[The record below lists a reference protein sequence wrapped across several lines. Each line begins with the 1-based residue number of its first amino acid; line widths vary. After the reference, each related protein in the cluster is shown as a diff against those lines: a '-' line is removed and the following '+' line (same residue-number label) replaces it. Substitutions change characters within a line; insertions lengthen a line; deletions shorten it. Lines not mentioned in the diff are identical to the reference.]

1 MVQEVP
7 TNPIPLVDLKAQYRS
22 IKPEVDVAVQRILDN
37 TSFIMGQEVTRF
49 EDAYAD
55 FCGADY
61 AIGVA
66 SGTAAIHL
74 ALLALDVGPG
84 DEVIT
89 VSHTF
94 IASAEPIAILGAR
107 PVFVDVDPLYFTLD
121 PDKLEAA
128 ITPRTKVIMPVHLYG
143 QCADM
148 DAINA
153 IAAKHGIPVIEDAAQ
168 AHGATYRGAT
178 TGQLAPMAC
187 FSFYPGKN
195 LGAYGDAGAVVTN
208 DSALRD
214 RIARLRNHGRRDKY
228 VHDEVGYGERLD
240 AMQAAIL
247 GVKLRYLAQWNERR
261 RHWASRYDELLQ
273 EIPEIS
279 LPSIRPE
286 SKPVFHLY
294 VIQVNDGNSQTRD
307 ALIAHL
313 KENGVMAG
321 IHYPL
326 PLHLQPAFDNLGYQ
340 KGDFP
345 VTEQLAETIIS
356 LPIFPELTDDD
367 IQHVA
372 KVVRRFFSGEMSVDM
387 PNCTSVAVA

>member
-1 MVQEVP
+1 MS
-7 TNPIPLVDLKAQYRS
+7 IRS
-22 IKPEVDVAVQRILDN
+22 
-37 TSFIMGQEVTRF
+37 TSR
-49 EDAYAD
+49 
-55 FCGADY
+55 
-61 AIGVA
+61 
-66 SGTAAIHL
+66 
-74 ALLALDVGPG
+74 
-84 DEVIT
+84 
-89 VSHTF
+89 
-94 IASAEPIAILGAR
+94 
-107 PVFVDVDPLYFTLD
+107 LD

-128 ITPRTKVIMPVHLYG
+128 ITSRTKAIMPVHLYG

-153 IAAKHGIPVIEDAAQ
+153 IAAKHSIPVIEDAAQ

-178 TGQLAPMAC
+178 TGQLARLAC

-208 DSALRD
+208 DSALQD
-214 RIARLRNHGRRDKY
+214 QIARLRNHGRRDKY

-261 RHWASRYDELLQ
+261 RHWAKRYFELLQ
-273 EIPEIS
+273 DVSEIT
-279 LPSIRPE
+279 LPSVRPE
-286 SKPVFHLY
+286 SEPVFHLY
-294 VIQVNDGNSQTRD
+294 VIQVNDGNAKTRD
-307 ALIAHL
+307 ALIAYL

-326 PLHLQPAFDNLGYQ
+326 PLHLQPAFDYLGHQ

-356 LPIFPELTDDD
+356 LPLFPELTDNN

-372 KVVRRFFSGEMSVDM
+372 KTVRGFFSEEMSAAT
-387 PNCTSVAVA
+387 PSVAVV